1 MVLSTRLFT
10 KKLYWY
16 IQNAKWLWCYSITF
30 LFKNCNSNIGLF
42 FIGPCKVVALY
53 NHLFLL
59 LSIVI
64 ALPTVDLSCSK
75 MKQRRLR
82 AITLQG
88 EKSNIAIAILKKK
101 LESDSNIIILYI

>member
-1 MVLSTRLFT
+1 MF
-10 KKLYWY
+10 
-16 IQNAKWLWCYSITF
+16 Q
-30 LFKNCNSNIGLF
+30 NCNSNIGLF

-59 LSIVI
+59 ISIFSLSIVI

-88 EKSNIAIAILKKK
+88 EKSNIAIAILKTFKIG
-101 LESDSNIIILYI
+101 L